1 MIFAA
6 LQGIGAMMEI
16 FLVLTFL
23 FCIGS
28 MTGWV
33 IELIFRRLV
42 HKKWINPGFLVGP
55 YLPLYGIGLL
65 FLFGVC
71 SIDYSF
77 IENKILRD
85 IFVIALITVLM
96 TLVEYITG
104 LIFIKG
110 MKVKLWDY
118 SDRKGNIQGIICPLF
133 TLFWGILGA
142 VYYFFVHKAILG
154 MVNWFTANIMYSF
167 IIGMFFGVF
176 VLDNI
181 YSFKLVAKIKKFA
194 KEKEIV
200 VKYETLKLSIREKA
214 NEFKQRVH
222 YIFPL
227 RSANGLEKELDT
239 YYNEHGVADLKKKAE
254 KKKVAR

>member
-1 MIFAA
+1 M
-6 LQGIGAMMEI
+6 
-16 FLVLTFL
+16 
-23 FCIGS
+23 
-28 MTGWV
+28 
-33 IELIFRRLV
+33 
-42 HKKWINPGFLVGP
+42 
-55 YLPLYGIGLL
+55 
-65 FLFGVC
+65 
-71 SIDYSF
+71 
-77 IENKILRD
+77 
-85 IFVIALITVLM
+85 
-96 TLVEYITG
+96 
-104 LIFIKG
+104 
-110 MKVKLWDY
+110 
-118 SDRKGNIQGIICPLF
+118 
-133 TLFWGILGA
+133 
-142 VYYFFVHKAILG
+142 HKAILG

-239 YYNEHGVADLKKKAE
+239 YYNEHGVADLKKKVE
-254 KKKVAR
+254 KKKAAR